1 MRCRPAVLAVAA
13 LSCFAACFPLDRADG
28 LPDGALL
35 FDVVDIRGR
44 PVAGARVFVDGA
56 PRAATSDAA
65 GQVLLQGLVPGD
77 HVVRVFV
84 FDDGDARPTR
94 GAVVDAAGVAR
105 AAIPRGAFASP
116 RTATTT
122 QLLPPVTVADTAGL
136 AGTVQGCDDR
146 ACRVVVVR
154 RLALG
159 AGSRRDV
166 VGAVEGTALVDAGGA
181 WSLDAVVPGPVVVV
195 ALRWD
200 PAGATSPVLQARAA
214 SRPEAF
220 AVVEVELDGAGV
232 VVPPLVLQSLPAT
245 TTATFAL
252 AGNLDDLARVRGT
265 LRLLAGAT
273 EGEAVDD
280 EFVIGDLEGASQPL
294 LTLDVPSG
302 VFDVDVLLDD
312 SATGRLRRALVVPG
326 LAQLGTVAVALDA
339 AACEDCDG
347 DGDAAGVDD
356 DDDGDGQPDA
366 AETAPCR
373 GPGRG
378 TDLDGDCLCEPADPV
393 PGCASNDPAACTPTQ
408 PIVCP
413 EDAAPGP

>member
-1 MRCRPAVLAVAA
+1 MRCRPAVLAAAA
-13 LSCFAACFPLDRADG
+13 LSSLTACFPLDRADG
-28 LPDGALL
+28 LPDGAVG
-35 FDVVDIRGR
+35 FDVIDVRGR
-44 PVAGARVFVDGA
+44 PVAGARAFVDGA

-65 GQVLLQGLVPGD
+65 GQILLEGLVPGD
-77 HVVRVFV
+77 HVVRVLV

-94 GAVVDAAGVAR
+94 GAVVDAASVAR

-122 QLLPPVTVADTAGL
+122 QLLPPVTVLDTGGL
-136 AGTVQGCDDR
+136 AGAVQGCDGR

-159 AGSRRDV
+159 GTSRRDV
-166 VGAVEGTALVDAGGA
+166 VGAVEATAVVDAGGA

-200 PAGATSPVLQARAA
+200 PAGATSPVLHARAA
-214 SRPEAF
+214 SRPDAF
-220 AVVEVELDGAGV
+220 AAIDVDLDDDGA
-232 VVPPLVLQSLPAT
+232 VVPPLVLQPLPAT
-245 TTATFAL
+245 TTTTL
-252 AGNLDDLARVRGT
+252 AIAGDLDDLARVRGT

-273 EGEAVDD
+273 EVEAVDD
-280 EFVIGDLEGASQPL
+280 EVTVGDLGGAGQPL
-294 LTLDVPSG
+294 LTLDLPSG
-302 VFDVDVLLDD
+302 MFDVDVLLDD

-339 AACEDCDG
+339 AACDDCDG
-347 DGDAAGVDD
+347 DDVAADD
-356 DDDGDGQPDA
+356 DDDGDGQADA

-393 PGCASNDPAACTPTQ
+393 PGCASNDPAACAPTE

-413 EDAAPGP
+413 DDAVPGP